1 MSAYSIVYSADCQCV
16 KTSCFLLYLY
26 YVYTVLVTQLLTPFV
41 KVWRQYGR
49 RPTSISLYKFFN
61 KRNLSWV
68 FLCAAPGISL
78 NLHFVMPDNL
88 KHVYERQINKWFPS
102 QVLLVK
108 ITGPLPREMGDESDR
123 NVQDHVKQ
131 YINFITAYSKKKTC
145 S

>member
-1 MSAYSIVYSADCQCV
+1 MVWFFWRPPRFTSLIHKGKLSAYSIVYSADCQCV
-16 KTSCFLLYLY
+16 KNQLFPSIP
-26 YVYTVLVTQLLTPFV
+26 VLCIHSSGDTITPFV

-88 KHVYERQINKWFPS
+88 EHVYERQINKWSPS
-102 QVLLVK
+102 QDLLVK
-108 ITGPLPREMGDESDR
+108 ITGPLPREIGWWIS
-123 NVQDHVKQ
+123 
-131 YINFITAYSKKKTC
+131 
-145 S
+145 